1 MKTELRSG
9 DGPEREE
16 LRSFL
21 RHWDVPE
28 PPPEIEEELR
38 QTFRRRHA
46 RRRPALR
53 LALAAA
59 AALAV
64 LALWWAGTK
73 GRAVTPAPSGRPIA
87 AATPLPPSPAAVA
100 AAVPLAARSSS
111 ALTAGSSA
119 SATGRQRRP
128 SPSPRPAEVVVEPEQ
143 ARLLADLG
151 RKLRDVRAAAP
162 ATSVPRVE
170 VVSADR
176 PPTPIL
182 AVVATDVLRYRA
194 GWETV
199 AGEWPSVQ
207 RSVPITGR

>member
-1 MKTELRSG
+1 MKTELKSE

-46 RRRPALR
+46 PRRPALR
-53 LALAAA
+53 LSLAAA

-73 GRAVTPAPSGRPIA
+73 GRAVTPAPPGRPIA

-100 AAVPLAARSSS
+100 SAVQPATRSSS
-111 ALTAGSSA
+111 GIKGSSA
-119 SATGRQRRP
+119 SATGRRRGP